1 MGLLSK
7 LLLAPIKGPMDGALW
22 VARKV
27 AETAEAEL
35 NDPATLRKQLA
46 FLEQELL
53 RGRISEDEY
62 EAAEEMILQR
72 LKDAK

>member
-7 LLLAPIKGPMDGALW
+7 LLLSPIKGPMDGALW

-53 RGRISEDEY
+53 NGRISEEDY
-62 EAAEEMILQR
+62 EAAEEDILMR
-72 LKDAK
+72 LKDTK